1 MAYNYEHQ
9 TLASLMKSAE
19 DAYAAIAAGLRADHF
34 ADGGAR
40 FIFSAII
47 RAADQSKST
56 DASSVWAEM
65 QGVASIDRA
74 PIGISE
80 LLAIEALCPTSIYRA
95 QLVEKTMGA
104 ARLRR
109 LSEELAQAAEI
120 ARQAPRQSFAEAW
133 DEVSPV
139 LARVQSIAISDSTER
154 TFADACESAKRAI
167 LEPDSRKVIHHPFP
181 SWETR
186 STAFREG
193 QMIVFAGR
201 PGAGKSALAFQ
212 IAEHVARTQ
221 GHVAAFSLEMSSE
234 ELIERLG
241 MAAADAPDRPQSVA
255 RAIDALAQNKR
266 FHLFDNSASYTMDT
280 IEARC
285 QLLSSVHGSLSLVV
299 IDYLQLLEPTD
310 RRMPRE
316 QQVAEMSRR
325 VKKMA
330 GKLKVPV
337 VILAQL
343 NRESEKEERMPR
355 MSDLRES
362 GAIEQDADRIWMLW
376 FDTKDGADNTAP
388 NIEITLIQAKCR
400 GGPRDIATKL
410 VFQRPIY
417 TFKQLAY
424 NPL

>member
-1 MAYNYEHQ
+1 MAYTYEHQ
-9 TLASLMKSAE
+9 TLSSMMKSAE
-19 DAYAAIAAGLRADHF
+19 DAYAVVAAGLKADHF

-40 FIFSAII
+40 FIFSAIL
-47 RAADQSKST
+47 RAADKSRST
-56 DASSVWAEM
+56 DVSSVWAEM
-65 QGVASIDRA
+65 QGVATPDRV
-74 PIGISE
+74 PIALSD
-80 LLAIEALCPTSIYRA
+80 LLAIDDLCPTSVYRA
-95 QLVEKTMGA
+95 QLAEKTMGA

-109 LSEELAQAAEI
+109 LGHELASAAQVAKE
-120 ARQAPRQSFAEAW
+120 APRQSFAEAW
-133 DEVSPV
+133 EEVAPI
-139 LARVQSIAISDSTER
+139 LARVQSIAISDAAER
-154 TFADACESAKRAI
+154 TFADACEAAKRAI
-167 LEPDSRKVIHHPFP
+167 LEPDSRKVIHHPFQ

-186 STAFREG
+186 SSAFREG

-212 IAEHVARTQ
+212 FAEHVSRTQ
-221 GHVAAFSLEMSSE
+221 GHVAAFSLEMSAE
-234 ELIERLG
+234 ELIERLA
-241 MAAADAPDRPQSVA
+241 MADAEWPDDAKSVA
-255 RAIDALAQNKR
+255 KAIDRIAKNKR

-285 QLLSSVHGSLSLVV
+285 QLLAAVHGSLSLVV

-310 RRMPRE
+310 RKMPRE

-337 VILAQL
+337 IILAQL

-376 FDTKDGADNTAP
+376 YDAKDGGDNSAP
-388 NIEITLIQAKCR
+388 SIEITLIQAKCR

-410 VFQRPIY
+410 LFKRSVY
-417 TFKQLAY
+417 TFTPITY
-424 NPL
+424 